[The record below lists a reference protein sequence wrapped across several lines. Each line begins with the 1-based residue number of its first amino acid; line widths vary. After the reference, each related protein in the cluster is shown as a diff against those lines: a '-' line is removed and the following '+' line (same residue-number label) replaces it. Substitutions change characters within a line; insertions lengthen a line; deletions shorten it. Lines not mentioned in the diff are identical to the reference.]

1 MTQEI
6 VVQSADSGAGASL
19 DMAQGDT
26 AKAPG
31 GRLGWRSRCREMQG
45 VSRRKKADK
54 QGAAGD
60 QPRERVSY
68 SDEIANNPE
77 FERYYQDQRICPPE
91 EWEAF
96 MAACRRS
103 IPISFRI
110 NTSAHLWRHTIR
122 RLAALSRTHDDLCLT
137 VGLSYTPEVPDLD
150 PGTSLCYQ
158 LKPDKSSLRK
168 NDKVTEFRRCLIDE
182 DNRGAVMRQEL
193 VSMLPVI
200 YLDPQP
206 HENIVDLCAA
216 PGMKFLQILDTV
228 NTALQYRDR
237 QPPCS
242 NRGVII
248 GNDVCQ
254 HRVSTLSHH
263 MKTVSCPSAAVT
275 NFDGGWTQQTIHTF
289 AASRFPYLH
298 GASGEKLLFDRVLA
312 DVPCS
317 CDGTTRKAPELWSTW
332 KATSGLHMHRLQL
345 SIVKRALQ
353 LLKPG
358 GVMVYSTC
366 SLNPLENEAIAS
378 YVASEGR
385 REHGVELQPLQ
396 PLPNFKVSPGLT
408 EWLVPNPDGGYFK
421 SYDEVPAP
429 LRPRVYASM
438 FRSPEWG
445 EEQARCVMRVLPHQN
460 DTGGFFLF
468 KVRKAHSAMPANH
481 GERPQEIRPI
491 NVVMPQPRPSV
502 ALKRGAKL
510 LHDYV
515 RHCDVFPDM
524 FDTIC
529 RFYGIDGDKRTAFG
543 RVLVTKRYC
552 QKNCF
557 LVGAVDSAAL
567 FQKRKSQKAQQREG
581 ASSTRAESP
590 VASGELQDVQEAN
603 AGQPEALDAVKDEHE
618 ETKSEAGSESVD
630 NAEDAAQAATNTDN
644 KCWEPCRYAQLGT
657 RVLAKMTSKATLDS
671 PCEMRISQEGC
682 LAVLEFISRRVAFA
696 NAAFC
701 ADFKESMPVQELL
714 KHEQLGNIQGL
725 DSCRQSGKLESGGCV
740 VIIVP
745 AWGRARIPAS
755 GVSVTL
761 ADGVVVNRHKT
772 PDAETAATDDRQTA
786 ASVSDIMDVIPLS
799 CIISDMGTL
808 LAYASPQVLKLLQS
822 VASETNENN

>member
-1 MTQEI
+1 MEQEI
-6 VVQSADSGAGASL
+6 VGQSADSGDNAPV
-19 DMAQGDT
+19 DT
-26 AKAPG
+26 AQADTAAGDARAPA

-45 VSRRKKADK
+45 VSRRRKADRN
-54 QGAAGD
+54 GAAGD
-60 QPRERVSY
+60 QPRERVAY

-91 EWEAF
+91 EWEDF

-122 RLAALSRTHDDLCLT
+122 RLAALSHANDDICLS
-137 VGLSYTPEVPDLD
+137 VGLSYTPDVPKLE

-168 NDKVTEFRRCLIDE
+168 NDKVIEFRRCLIDE

-228 NTALQYRDR
+228 NTALQYRDG

-263 MKTVSCPSAAVT
+263 MKSVSCPSAAVT
-275 NFDGGWTQQTIHTF
+275 NFD
-289 AASRFPYLH
+289 ASRFPYLFST
-298 GASGEKLLFDRVLA
+298 SGEKLLFDRVLA

-317 CDGTTRKAPELWSTW
+317 CDGTTRKAPELWSSW
-332 KATSGLHMHRLQL
+332 KPTSGLHMHRLQL
-345 SIVKRALQ
+345 TIVKRALQ

-385 REHGVELQPLQ
+385 REHGVELLPLQ

-421 SYDEVPAP
+421 SYEEVPAP
-429 LRPRVYASM
+429 LSHRVSASM

-468 KVRKAHSAMPANH
+468 KVRKMGSAMPADQ

-491 NVVMPQPRPSV
+491 NVAMPQPRPSV
-502 ALKRGAKL
+502 SLKRGAKL
-510 LHDYV
+510 LHDYI
-515 RHCDVFPDM
+515 RYCDVFPDM

-529 RFYGIDGDKRTAFG
+529 RFYGIEGDNRKAFR
-543 RVLVTKRYC
+543 RVLVTKRHC

-567 FQKRKSQKAQQREG
+567 FQRRKSQKSQPRDG
-581 ASSTRAESP
+581 ASSTRAGSP
-590 VASGELQDVQEAN
+590 IADGEPQDVQEDN
-603 AGQPEALDAVKDEHE
+603 EDQPEESDVVKDEHKQHPD
-618 ETKSEAGSESVD
+618 TKSEGVSDSVD
-630 NAEDAAQAATNTDN
+630 SAEDAAQASTNSDN

-657 RVLAKMTSKATLDS
+657 RVLSKMTSKATSDS
-671 PCEMRISQEGC
+671 PCEMRISQEGS
-682 LAVLEFISRRVAFA
+682 LALLQFISRRVVFA

-740 VIIVP
+740 VIVVP
-745 AWGRARIPAS
+745 TWGRCRIPAS

-761 ADGVVVNRHKT
+761 ADGIVVSHDNTLQPEV
-772 PDAETAATDDRQTA
+772 PDMDARPIA
-786 ASVSDIMDVIPLS
+786 ASVPDIMDVIPVS

-808 LAYASPQVLKLLQS
+808 LAYASPQIIKLLQS
-822 VASETNENN
+822 VTT